1 MGITNVIYN
10 SCAITGYY
18 FVDNAWNQAEF
29 PSAEVLAVLVK
40 GIGPHHDLIEHSVV
54 LAMI

>member
-29 PSAEVLAVLVK
+29 PSAEVLAVFVK
-40 GIGPHHDLIEHSVV
+40 G
-54 LAMI
+54 MISFKVKS